1 MFEKSANFR
10 SKLALAVTIRVS
22 DEEPFEASV
31 FLRPDERL
39 IDLLNDERA
48 FIPIVGPTGRAMII
62 AKTNIISVIE
72 RDAGNSENE
81 SKEEQNQS
89 SEQQEEDHSAPRK
102 TRRPVPF
109 DAYMILRV
117 SKDADLDTIKKA
129 YKERL
134 KAVHPDALE
143 ALDLDPDL
151 KHAAILSTQKVNRA
165 YQEIIANFKSSEKT
179 QNTDAA

>member
-48 FIPIVGPTGRAMII
+48 FIP
-62 AKTNIISVIE
+62 
-72 RDAGNSENE
+72 
-81 SKEEQNQS
+81 
-89 SEQQEEDHSAPRK
+89 QEEDHSAPRK